1 MLFTFAGRDGWKVD
15 VVGII
20 DVYFL
25 KWVVGSSY
33 HDILGLLG

>member
-1 MLFTFAGRDGWKVD
+1 MGGKDD

-25 KWVVGSSY
+25 WWVVADRY
-33 HDILGLLG
+33 HDILGILGLWDYD